1 MKDEIIEKIT
11 ELSDTLNAMEEHKN
25 ILKNE
30 VNKVQVQ
37 IERKK
42 GAILAMKELL
52 ESIEAKELQEQANEE
67 KEDLIAQKQI
77 EF

>member
-1 MKDEIIEKIT
+1 MKNEILDKIT

-52 ESIEAKELQEQANEE
+52 ESIEAKELKEQA
-67 KEDLIAQKQI
+67 KEDKKEEVISD
-77 EF
+77 